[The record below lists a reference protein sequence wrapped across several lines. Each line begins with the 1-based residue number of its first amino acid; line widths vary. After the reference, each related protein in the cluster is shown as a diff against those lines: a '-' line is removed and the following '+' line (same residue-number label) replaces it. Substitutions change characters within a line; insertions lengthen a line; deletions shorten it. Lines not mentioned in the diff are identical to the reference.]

1 MLLPK
6 SSGDQVKDQ
15 ILDCMLQLAARCE
28 ELGYTDLESTLCIT
42 VAASISQKD
51 CECADALDEFA
62 VEHMPEMRAEMERL
76 DNEDNED
83 KEETE
88 EG

>member
-6 SSGDQVKDQ
+6 SSGDPSKDQ
-15 ILDCMLQLAARCE
+15 ILECLLQLATRCE
-28 ELGYTDLESTLCIT
+28 ELGYTDLESTLCIA
-42 VAASISQKD
+42 VAASISEKE

-62 VEHMPEMRAEMERL
+62 LEHMPAMRAEMERL
-76 DNEDNED
+76 DNEED
-83 KEETE
+83 EE